1 MPRDKTA
8 THERIIRA
16 MREEFLTQGYEK
28 ASLNRV
34 SAKVGITTAGLYKHF
49 KGKEDMFYFLVKDTL
64 DDFRKLASSEEHTMK
79 TAETY
84 DPFDEDW
91 PAIWTD
97 FIYTHYE
104 GMKLLICCSEGSRF
118 ASFED
123 EFIARE
129 TEGNKAY
136 AEVLR
141 QEGKDPKPLSDMQWH
156 LLSTAYVHLILETV
170 RHDMTREEAAEH
182 LRFTGDLLYPGWK
195 AIFGL
200 ETE

>member
-1 MPRDKTA
+1 
-8 THERIIRA
+8 
-16 MREEFLTQGYEK
+16 MREEFLTYGYEK

-64 DDFRKLASSEEHTMK
+64 DDFRTLASSAEQTME
-79 TAETY
+79 ADDAY

-97 FIYTHYE
+97 FIYEHYE

-118 ASFED
+118 SSFED
-123 EFIARE
+123 ELIARE
-129 TEGNKAY
+129 TEGSRAY
-136 AEVLR
+136 AEALR

-170 RHDMTREEAAEH
+170 RHDMTREEAAEQ